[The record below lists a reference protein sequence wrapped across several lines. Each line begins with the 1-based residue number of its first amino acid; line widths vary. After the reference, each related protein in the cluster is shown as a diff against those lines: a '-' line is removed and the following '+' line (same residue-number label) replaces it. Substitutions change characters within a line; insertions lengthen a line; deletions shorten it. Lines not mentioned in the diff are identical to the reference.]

1 MPLTARG
8 EIIGALA
15 FGSMRTERT
24 WPPAAHRQCLGWT
37 EEWFSTQHRAEAL
50 KAYCIAQNPR
60 GGSEAGGHDQ
70 CDPSIPIPRRVV
82 KGGSVDTGMSHVG
95 FRCVVRP

>member
-1 MPLTARG
+1 MGSAGPVPLSKGVGASRTALDVRPANGRRERRVLLGRRPSGGGGDRKSDGAAARAKSYLTMPLTARG

-37 EEWFSTQHRAEAL
+37 EE
-50 KAYCIAQNPR
+50 
-60 GGSEAGGHDQ
+60 
-70 CDPSIPIPRRVV
+70 
-82 KGGSVDTGMSHVG
+82 
-95 FRCVVRP
+95 